1 VVCFFFFFFFWFSD
15 PALIYDKCVAE
26 EDGFEG
32 TLGIFPPGYN
42 SKAVEPQLSGEPTQL
57 ADGQSPW
64 RREYRIRLGNYLCAE
79 AILSESRVSSITTAG
94 HWDDQL

>member
-1 VVCFFFFFFFWFSD
+1 MGFVCLIFVCFVLFSD

-42 SKAVEPQLSGEPTQL
+42 SKAVEPQLSGKP
-57 ADGQSPW
+57 SPPAGGL
-64 RREYRIRLGNYLCAE
+64 LGRGVRGE
-79 AILSESRVSSITTAG
+79 G
-94 HWDDQL
+94 